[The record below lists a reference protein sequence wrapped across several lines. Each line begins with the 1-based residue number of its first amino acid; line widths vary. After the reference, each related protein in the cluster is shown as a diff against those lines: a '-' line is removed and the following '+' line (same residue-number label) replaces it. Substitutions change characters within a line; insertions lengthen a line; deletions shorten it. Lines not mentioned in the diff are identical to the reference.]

1 VAVVAAVALPHRL
14 PLLRPPRLLLP
25 VCAALLPSRRTHAS
39 QQIRRCCCFAHSV
52 MVVVL
57 TAEAKPAGPQT
68 FTVTISKIGDKKV
81 AVMKEIRALT
91 NLSLKDV
98 RARENPL
105 THVPLLAR
113 ENPLTHVPLL
123 PRDDE

>member
-1 VAVVAAVALPHRL
+1 ML
-14 PLLRPPRLLLP
+14 
-25 VCAALLPSRRTHAS
+25 
-39 QQIRRCCCFAHSV
+39 
-52 MVVVL
+52 VVL